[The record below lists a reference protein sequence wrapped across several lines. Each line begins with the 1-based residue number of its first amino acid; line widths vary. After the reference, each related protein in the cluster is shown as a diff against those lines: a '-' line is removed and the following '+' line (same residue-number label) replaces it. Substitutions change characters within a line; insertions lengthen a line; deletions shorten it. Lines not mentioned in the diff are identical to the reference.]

1 MFNQINRQDC
11 EINREMR
18 EQERE
23 RKTENWMTVIR
34 EYRSGYRSVEVAWG
48 GSQRQCWFR
57 QINTSVRLSAFHG
70 LLHEM
75 SIVLRARP
83 TLPTMLS
90 DKDIRDDCCALL
102 QEHQY

>member
-1 MFNQINRQDC
+1 
-11 EINREMR
+11 
-18 EQERE
+18 
-23 RKTENWMTVIR
+23 MTVIR

-57 QINTSVRLSAFHG
+57 QINMSVRLSAFHG

-102 QEHQY
+102 CADVLYFYIYPGAPMLIEP